1 MIANQH
7 FVCYNVRRNSKHR
20 REIILFQTQDNQ
32 NCFAVL
38 DTETNW
44 RDKVM
49 SIGVVIAEEVAFRPV
64 EKRYYILTPE
74 SRSGGMYSHVLH
86 VSGVETDLQD
96 TRKNVLRH
104 LVSVL
109 EEYRVKSIFAYNA
122 KFDYQHLP
130 ELQAYD
136 WFDIMRIAAYR
147 QYNRFIPQEADCCG
161 TGRLK
166 RNYGVEPIMRMVS
179 GSHTYCE
186 VHNALCDAVDELE
199 IMRLLGHPTD
209 VYKQLNPV

>member
-1 MIANQH
+1 M
-7 FVCYNVRRNSKHR
+7 
-20 REIILFQTQDNQ
+20 FQTQKNQ
-32 NCFAVL
+32 TCFAVI

-49 SIGVVIAEEVAFRPV
+49 SIGVVIADAATFRPV
-64 EKRYYILTPE
+64 DKRYYILTPE
-74 SRSGGMYSHVLH
+74 SRSGGMYSHVLY

-96 TRKNVLRH
+96 SRKKVLSH

-109 EEYRVKSIFAYNA
+109 EQYRVDSVFAYNA
-122 KFDYQHLP
+122 QFDYQHLP
-130 ELQAYD
+130 ELQAYR
-136 WFDIMRIAAYR
+136 WFDIMKIAAYR

-166 RNYGVEPIMRMVS
+166 RNYGVQSIMRMVS
-179 GSHTYCE
+179 GNSAYCE

-199 IMRLLGHPTD
+199 IMRLLGHPLD
-209 VYKQLNPV
+209 VYKQFNIR